1 MHSWLVLICLGVGNW
16 PKMTHINHR
25 SQNSELSQKVLGS
38 AGVRSHWIRARISAW
53 PPKVVCKLWR
63 YNLCLCV
70 GVGDERQLG
79 RKTFAKLDD
88 LAHALCRLN
97 ISWTLLLQP
106 DWNAQNYG
114 NVQHSPLPPLFHM
127 PSAWNSHSLPHTS
140 TWLSPAL
147 NCHLGLSLRGH
158 LFYRR

>member
-1 MHSWLVLICLGVGNW
+1 MNSWLVLICLGVGDW

-38 AGVRSHWIRARISAW
+38 AGVRSHWTRARISAW

-70 GVGDERQLG
+70 GVGDGRQLG

-97 ISWTLLLQP
+97 ISWTLLLQQTEMLKITEMYSTP
-106 DWNAQNYG
+106 PCLLY
-114 NVQHSPLPPLFHM
+114 SICPLPGIPTLFHT
-127 PSAWNSHSLPHTS
+127 PPPGSLL
-140 TWLSPAL
+140 LSIAV
-147 NCHLGLSLRGH
+147 
-158 LFYRR
+158 